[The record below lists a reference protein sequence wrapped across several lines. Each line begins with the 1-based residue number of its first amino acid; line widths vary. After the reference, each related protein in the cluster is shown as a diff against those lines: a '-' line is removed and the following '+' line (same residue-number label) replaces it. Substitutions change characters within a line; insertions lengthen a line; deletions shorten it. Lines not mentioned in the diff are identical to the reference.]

1 MLSCFWNAETYLA
14 NWSWKTFRNFSNC
27 NEDYIKRE
35 ELVGMIRSNVYTG
48 DLQSA
53 WSLRNSHFHFAKSF
67 AYVKHP
73 RSVNIK
79 CNKFNHMLATNLC
92 FTLIAKQLEIR
103 RWGHLAVKF
112 VFLDTEREGGGGS
125 VNDKHWKERLNVD
138 QSINKHWKEFKSLL
152 LCTKKSEGLRKVWWE
167 VLGNAN
173 ILCPILQMLANSP
186 AWGLFSVRYSTF
198 SAYLILFGEIGSS
211 RLIWLRNS
219 WSSVFPVCATSTFE
233 PEP

>member
-14 NWSWKTFRNFSNC
+14 SWSWKTFRNFSNC
-27 NEDYIKRE
+27 NEEYIKRE

-112 VFLDTEREGGGGS
+112 VFLDTEIEGGGGS

-152 LCTKKSEGLRKVWWE
+152 LARRNQKVWGKFDGKCLVRKYFMPYSADVGKFLGLR
-167 VLGNAN
+167 
-173 ILCPILQMLANSP
+173 
-186 AWGLFSVRYSTF
+186 TF
-198 SAYLILFGEIGSS
+198 
-211 RLIWLRNS
+211 
-219 WSSVFPVCATSTFE
+219 
-233 PEP
+233 